1 MPAPLIISVSG
12 LRGEIGA
19 TLTPEVAMRYA
30 AAFSAS
36 LAGDGRPFVITRDGR
51 AGGSALAD
59 AIAAA
64 LCSVGRSVIDAG
76 IAATPTTGVLVRHL
90 KAAGGIQI
98 SASHNP
104 RRFNGLKLFSAAGR
118 VIPKAE
124 GEAVLPVYHR
134 FQTEPLPWVDVE
146 HLGEKSLCDETISA
160 HMNAVLATVDAE
172 AIRAKGFRVLLD
184 SNHGAGSLLGRP
196 LLEALGCEVVGVGQ
210 TPDGAFEHTPEPTAE
225 NLAPIL
231 QTVRQAKVDI
241 ALCQDPDA
249 DRLALID
256 ENARYIGE
264 EYTVAICAKNR
275 LAKEPGPV
283 VINAATSRMTI
294 DIAESFGQKCFR
306 SPVGEANVVDCMI
319 ANGAVFGGE
328 GNGGPIDPRVG
339 FVRDSFVGMAA
350 VLEAMALRGLPLS
363 RLADELPSY
372 AIIKRK
378 VTLPAERIA
387 AVLDGLAEKYAGEKV
402 DRSDG
407 VRVDFQRS
415 WALVRASNTEP
426 IVRIIVEAPDEAAA
440 EDLCDRFQ
448 RDTEALA

>member
-36 LAGDGRPFVITRDGR
+36 LAEDDRPFVITRDGR

-64 LCSVGRSVIDAG
+64 LVSVGRSVIDAG
-76 IAATPTTGVLVRHL
+76 IAATPTTGVLIRHL

-104 RRFNGLKLFSAAGR
+104 RQFNGLKLFSAAGR

-124 GEAVLPVYHR
+124 GEVVLPVYR
-134 FQTEPLPWVDVE
+134 SFETGPLPWVDVDR
-146 HLGEKSLCDETISA
+146 LGKKSVCGETTSA
-160 HMNAVLATVDAE
+160 HLNAVLATVDAE

-231 QTVRQAKVDI
+231 DTVRRAKVD
-241 ALCQDPDA
+241 AAFCQDPDA

-275 LAKEPGPV
+275 LAKEAGPV

-294 DIAESFGQKCFR
+294 DIAESFGQKCLR

-339 FVRDSFVGMAA
+339 FVRDSFVGMAM
-350 VLEAMALRGLPLS
+350 VLEAMALRDMPLS

-387 AVLDGLAEKYAGEKV
+387 AVLDGLAKKYAGEKV

-407 VRVDFQRS
+407 VRVDFPRS

-426 IVRIIVEAPDEAAA
+426 IVRIIVEAPDRTAA
-440 EDLCDRFQ
+440 EELCGRFE
-448 RDTEALA
+448 RDTEALV